1 MNWDDKFSDRAGR
14 FRESPIR
21 DLGGLPT
28 APDTLDLIP
37 GAPDPE
43 AFPTTLLGE
52 SLTALMATP
61 ERRDSAL
68 QYGPTEGDPALLEE
82 IRKLMAGIGVIC
94 ETENILVT
102 NGAQQGI
109 HLVSSALLNAKDR
122 VIMDAEA
129 YPGAL
134 EVFALQDAEV
144 GTLESRGPAKMIY
157 TTPTFQNPTG
167 RVLDATARAAILA
180 QAHALDAVVLEDDPY
195 QALRYD
201 GTAEKT
207 LLEMDSAEGG
217 IDSARVAYLGSFS
230 KLIFPGIRLGWI
242 VAPKALIARVAKL
255 KQSEDMQPNAFA
267 QAAMATL
274 LSRGIE
280 DHVTR
285 LQASYRARRDAMET
299 ALRTALGNRASWET
313 PKGGF
318 FFWLTLDQGV
328 DARDLA
334 LEAAK
339 LGVRFIPGSA
349 FSIDG
354 TGPNNTIRMSFSNVP
369 IDRMQDAADRLAQAL
384 DVVSAPVL

>member
-28 APDTLDLIP
+28 APDTLDMIP

-43 AFPTTLLGE
+43 AFPTTLLSE
-52 SLTALMATP
+52 SLTALMANP
-61 ERRDSAL
+61 ERRDAAL

-82 IRKLMAGIGVIC
+82 IRKLMAGIGVTC
-94 ETENILVT
+94 GTENILVT

-109 HLVSSALLNAKDR
+109 HLVSSALLSAKDR

-144 GTLESRGPAKMIY
+144 GTLESGDPAKMIY

-167 RVLDATARAAILA
+167 RVLDAKARAALLA
-180 QAHALDAVVLEDDPY
+180 QAHDLDAVVLEDDPY

-354 TGPNNTIRMSFSNVP
+354 TGPNNTLRMSFSNVP

-384 DVVSAPVL
+384 DAVLTPAH